1 VNAHPELHF
10 GTGLLESLDCHPQ
23 RTAFVTMEIP
33 WNLVVRRLASQPE
46 HVLLVRSLERA
57 ALDEAVN
64 DLPDLDAVV
73 GVGGGSCMDFAK
85 YLAWKRNLPLIL
97 IPSIVSVDAC
107 VTRSVAVR
115 DGGRVRYVGDVRA
128 ERLLVDFDLIS
139 QAPPRLNRAGAGDIL
154 SIQTASFD
162 WMLAHKRHGERYDQ
176 GATGL
181 AAGLLGE
188 LEANAAEIK
197 AVSPKGIRVLVEL
210 FEAENDLCEDFG
222 NSRPEEG
229 SEHFF
234 AYNAEHQTRRP
245 FVHGEIVGLGVL
257 LMSRLQE
264 NRPEWVLRVLDD
276 LGLLYRPADIGLD
289 VGELRSTLSTLAD
302 FCVQEAFP
310 HTVVNEAPLS
320 PDVIDSLVSDLEGTA

>member
-1 VNAHPELHF
+1 MHPHPELHF
-10 GTGLLESLDCHPQ
+10 GTGLVESLDFHPR
-23 RTAFVTMEIP
+23 RTAWVTMEIP
-33 WNLVVRRLASQPE
+33 WNLVVPRLASRPE
-46 HVLLVRSLERA
+46 QVLLVRSLERT

-64 DLPDLDAVV
+64 GLPDLDTVV

-115 DGGRVRYVGDVRA
+115 DGGRVHYVGDVKA
-128 ERLLVDFDLIS
+128 ERLLIDFDLIS

-154 SIQTASFD
+154 SIHTASFD
-162 WMLAHKRHGERYDQ
+162 WLLAHKRHGERYDDRAAAL
-176 GATGL
+176 ATGL
-181 AAGLLGE
+181 LEE
-188 LEANAAEIK
+188 LAENAAAIK
-197 AVSPKGIRVLVEL
+197 AVSHKGIRVLVEL

-234 AYNAEHQTRRP
+234 AYNAEHQTQRP
-245 FVHGEIVGLGVL
+245 FIHGEIVGLGVF

-264 NRPEWVLRVLDD
+264 NRPEWVRTLLDD

-302 FCVQEAFP
+302 FCRQEAFP
-310 HTVVNEAPLS
+310 HTVVAEAIWS
-320 PDVIDSLVSDLEGTA
+320 PDVIDSLVADLQGTS